1 VNLPLFIALRY
12 LFSKKK
18 QNIINIISV
27 ISVTGIILATAS
39 LVIVLSVFNGFSSLI
54 ETFFSN
60 FDPDLKITPL
70 QGKMFNPSNF
80 KLNEVKNLPG
90 VIHYAEVIEET
101 AILKYNNQ
109 QHPAIIKGVPPNYVD
124 YTNIDTLIVDG
135 EFVLERDGISYAIV
149 GQGVAYNLGLALSF
163 IDPLR
168 IFVPKKGF
176 QTSINPARSINYN
189 YIFPSGVF
197 SVLEEID
204 SKYIIVPYR
213 FAEDLFESENEVS
226 AVELG
231 LDKDVKTKK
240 IQKEIEQILGPDFII
255 KNKYQQHDLIYK
267 TMKSEKWAAY
277 FILVF
282 ILIVASFNILSS
294 LSMLI
299 IDKHEDLFILRSMGA
314 SSKLIRQ
321 IFLFEGWLISIFG
334 AITGSFIGVLIC
346 WLQIKFEFV
355 TLPSHSFIISAYPV
369 KIVFS
374 DILIILAIVF
384 AIGFIAAWYPVKFIS
399 HRLILK
405 ENIIPQR
412 DSLTK

>member
-1 VNLPLFIALRY
+1 MNLPLFIALRY

-18 QNIINIISV
+18 QNIINIISA
-27 ISVTGIILATAS
+27 ISVTGIIVATAA

-60 FDPDLKITPL
+60 FDPDLKITPS
-70 QGKMFNPSNF
+70 QGKMFDPSDFNF
-80 KLNEVKNLPG
+80 NEVKNLTG

-101 AILKYNNQ
+101 ALLKYNNQ
-109 QHPAIIKGVPPNYVD
+109 QHPAIIKGVPSNYVD

-135 EFVLERDGISYAIV
+135 EFVLEKDGISYAIV
-149 GQGVAYNLGLALSF
+149 GQGVAYNLGLGLSF

-168 IFVPKKGF
+168 IFVPKRGF
-176 QTSINPARSINYN
+176 QSSINPARSINYN
-189 YIFPSGVF
+189 YIFASGVF

-213 FAEDLFESENEVS
+213 FAADLFETKNEVS

-231 LDKDVKTKK
+231 LDKDVKLTK
-240 IQKEIEQILGPDFII
+240 IQRDIEEILGTGFVI

-277 FILVF
+277 LILVF

-334 AITGSFIGVLIC
+334 AITGSLLGVLVC

-355 TLPSHSFIISAYPV
+355 TLPAHSFIISAYPV
-369 KIVFS
+369 KIIFYDIFLILTMVFT
-374 DILIILAIVF
+374 
-384 AIGFIAAWYPVKFIS
+384 IGFIAAWYPVKFIS
-399 HRLILK
+399 HRFIFN
-405 ENIIPQR
+405 EDIIPQK
-412 DSLTK
+412 DFLTK